1 MKSAYIVSIARTPI
15 GSLGGSLS
23 SLSATKL
30 GSIAIQAAVERSGL
44 DPELITD
51 ALMGNVISANLG
63 QSPTKQAVLGAN
75 LSMKIN
81 STVINKV
88 CASGLKS
95 IALAAQSIQLG
106 LADAVIAGGMES
118 MSNTPH
124 YLPDM
129 RWGVKFGGS
138 SVVDGLQK
146 DGLTDAYDHSAM
158 GLCGDETAT
167 KLNISREEQDLY
179 AIRSYT
185 KSAETTAKGGFKNE
199 IIPVSIPQKK
209 GDPILITEDEEYR
222 KVDFTKIPGLRPAFS
237 PNGTVTAANASTLN
251 DGASA
256 VLIVSEEYL
265 KKYNLTAIARIVAYA
280 DGEQEPKMFT
290 TASTIS
296 APLAIERSGLT
307 LNDIDYFE
315 VNEAFAVVPLGFSK
329 ILNVDINKINVHGG
343 AISLGHPIG
352 SSGTRIV
359 VTLSQILQ
367 QNKAKY
373 GLATICNGG
382 GGSTSLIIENLS

>member
-15 GSLGGSLS
+15 GSFGGSLA

-51 ALMGNVISANLG
+51 AMMGNVIAANLG

-95 IALAAQSIQLG
+95 IALAAQTIQLG

-138 SVVDGLQK
+138 TIIDGLQK

-167 KLNISREEQDLY
+167 KLNISREQQDEY

-185 KSAETTAKGGFKNE
+185 KSAETTSNGGFRNE
-199 IIPVSIPQKK
+199 IVPVSIPQKK
-209 GDPILITEDEEYR
+209 GDPVLISEDEEYK
-222 KVDFTKIPGLRPAFS
+222 KVDFAKIPGLRPAFS

-251 DGASA
+251 DGAAA
-256 VLIVSEEYL
+256 VLLVSEEYL
-265 KKYNLTAIARIVAYA
+265 IKYNLTAIARIVSSA
-280 DGEQEPKMFT
+280 DGEHEPKMFT

-296 APLAIERSGLT
+296 APLAIKRAGLT
-307 LNDIDYFE
+307 LNDIHFFE

-329 ILNVDINKINVHGG
+329 ILNIDINTINVHGG

-352 SSGTRIV
+352 ASGTRILI
-359 VTLSQILQ
+359 TLSQILHQ
-367 QNKAKY
+367 RKATY

-382 GGSTSLIIENLS
+382 GGSTSLIIENLR